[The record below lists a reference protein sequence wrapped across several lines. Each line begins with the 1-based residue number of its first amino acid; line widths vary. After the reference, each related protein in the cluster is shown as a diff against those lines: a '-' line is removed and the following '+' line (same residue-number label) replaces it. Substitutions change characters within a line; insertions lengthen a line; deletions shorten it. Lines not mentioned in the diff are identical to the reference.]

1 MCARIAYVTKLTSY
15 MVFLSFTFVATNYR
29 DRDRDREGRDKT
41 RIRMR
46 IRMADTDADEKIRM
60 RKGGWRIKRG

>member
-1 MCARIAYVTKLTSY
+1 M
-15 MVFLSFTFVATNYR
+15 
-29 DRDRDREGRDKT
+29 GRDKT

-46 IRMADTDADEKIRM
+46 IRMADTDADEKRRMEDKTRM